1 VDGRRTRQCERW
13 GLWPRA
19 LWAGCVVALTVSACR
34 ESVTAPGA
42 CPEFCPAAQLR
53 LIDTV
58 LTASVHGDDWARG
71 YFVPEESDR
80 LQIVRDSANRDGW
93 ALIRFFPF
101 ADSVTS
107 TDGTYAVQSVDSF
120 QLSVT
125 VLNRAPNVD
134 DLTIVAHRLPVTV
147 DKETTLAEMVEY
159 FRDSTVVG
167 TQLLPDTTG
176 VVSVMLPGD
185 AFPSFVADSL
195 TAAVGMAL
203 QTDSGGFVDL
213 ASVNRGSGTASLLA
227 YVTVDSAGVGVSR
240 EDARLAVFDTFVAP
254 DLAPPSADALAMGG
268 IPSARAFLRLEIPAV
283 IMDSSDVVRATL
295 VLVPD
300 GPVQG
305 GPGDSV
311 LLRVFALT
319 ADLGPKSPFSVP
331 TTSDTVIPGLVAVPV
346 GSTDSIRLDITHLV
360 RPWQSSPDLPRAVLL
375 LVVPEAGTLGEI
387 RLHSSRS
394 VQGHP
399 GLRLTYVPLLSVGGS

>member
-1 VDGRRTRQCERW
+1 MDGRRTRQCVRW
-13 GLWPRA
+13 GLPRA
-19 LWAGCVVALTVSACR
+19 LWAGCVIALTVSACR

-58 LTASVHGDDWARG
+58 LTASVYEDEWARG
-71 YFVPEESDR
+71 YAVPDESER
-80 LQIVRDSANRDGW
+80 LQVVRDSANRDSW

-134 DLTIVAHRLPVTV
+134 DLTIVAHRVPVTV
-147 DKETTLAEMVEY
+147 DKETTLAEVVEY

-167 TQLLPDTTG
+167 TQLVSDTAG
-176 VVSVMLPGD
+176 VVSVVLPGD
-185 AFPSFVADSL
+185 AFPSFAPDSL
-195 TAAVGMAL
+195 TAALGIAL
-203 QTDSGGFVDL
+203 RTDSGGFVDL
-213 ASVNRGSGTASLLA
+213 ASMNRGSGTASLLA
-227 YVTVDSAGVGVSR
+227 YVTVDSAGVGVGR
-240 EDARLAVFDTFVAP
+240 EDARLAVFDTFLAP
-254 DLAPPSADALAMGG
+254 ELAPPSAETLAMGG
-268 IPSARAFLRLEIPAV
+268 IPSARAFLRFELPPIV
-283 IMDSSDVVRATL
+283 MDSSDIVRATL

-305 GPGDSV
+305 APGDSV
-311 LLRVFALT
+311 LLRAFALT

-331 TTSDTVIPGLVAVPV
+331 TTSDTTVPGLVAVPV
-346 GSTDSIRLDITHLV
+346 GSTDSVRVDITHIV
-360 RPWQSSPDLPRAVLL
+360 RPWQTSPDYPRAVLL
-375 LVVPEAGTLGEI
+375 LVVPEGGTLGEI
-387 RLHSSRS
+387 RLRSSRS
-394 VQGHP
+394 PQGRP
-399 GLRLTYVPLLSVGGS
+399 GLRLTYVPFLSVEGT